1 MCWSL
6 ECDLDCLCFKVWD
19 DLSSGDLDWPLECEG
34 LFFCFD
40 WVTFSSDLPLLLDLS
55 FSFFDARERLC
66 KFKVLSSTLSALPPW
81 FWSSNVLD
89 SETATSL
96 HFSWKP
102 RSEEEKT
109 VSKASLDFKLFRSL
123 SELRSLS
130 SSSALSFCRTKSAWS
145 ISSGDFDLDESGRL
159 FCGLEFPCSVERDL
173 DLERDSELDLDLDLD
188 LRFRFLCFFLS
199 LDFDLDECFL
209 CLCFLERFST
219 LGISTSSLSNF
230 IEEFTSSTFPLSS
243 FMYTD
248 FKTLASSSEIKLM
261 LS

>member
-173 DLERDSELDLDLDLD
+173 DLERDSELDLDLDL
-188 LRFRFLCFFLS
+188 RFRFLCFFLS

-230 IEEFTSSTFPLSS
+230 IEEFNSSTFPLSS